1 MSKVRKIDFSPD
13 EFLAAVSGE
22 LSMAEVGLYWMIC
35 SLIYSRRGP
44 IENDLK
50 WLRAKFRQ
58 GSDQH
63 HLERCLNRLI
73 ETGRVSLAQGKL
85 EVSRALAELERAV
98 SRMEAARER
107 GLSGGRPSNK
117 NNELEKGSGSAA
129 QKLSPSSSPSSS
141 PSKENIEKKDAP
153 ADAFAGDPAEAS
165 KSGRAK
171 TYTEH
176 PSFAEFYL
184 AYPRKEDRRGAS
196 KAFDRLMREGVPVET
211 LMAGVKA
218 YAAEVAGSARRFIK
232 QPETFLNKGA
242 WTNEYTAPPQ
252 PPRPPGHWEV
262 G

>member
-1 MSKVRKIDFSPD
+1 MTKVRKIDFSPD

-63 HLERCLNRLI
+63 HLERCLQRLI
-73 ETGRVSLAQGKL
+73 ETGRVRLAGGKL

-117 NNELEKGSGSAA
+117 NKDLEKGSGSGA
-129 QKLSPSSSPSSS
+129 QNLSPSPSPSSP
-141 PSKENIEKKDAP
+141 PSKENIEKKAAP
-153 ADAFAGDPAEAS
+153 ADAVAGPTNARGG
-165 KSGRAK
+165 KP
-171 TYTEH
+171 YTEH
-176 PSFAEFYL
+176 PSFPEFYL
-184 AYPRKEDRRGAS
+184 AYPKKEDRRKAS
-196 KAFDRLMREGVPVET
+196 KAFDRLMRERIPVET

-218 YAAEVAGSARRFIK
+218 YAAAVVGEPLRFVQKPHNWLEAGGWG
-232 QPETFLNKGA
+232 NKPDAGKPA
-242 WTNEYTAPPQ
+242 
-252 PPRPPGHWEV
+252 PRPKDYWEV